1 MKKRSFFERITGS
14 LTFDDIDDDV
24 APLARTPLEIERSRE
39 LKTSPSHTNA
49 PQALQKEKEEEI
61 GELPVDMYETPN
73 EIIIQTLIAGVMP
86 DNLAINI
93 TRDSVTVSGKRE
105 ENKSIS
111 RDNYH
116 VNELYWGSFARTVE
130 LPTEVDIDNAE
141 AIERHGM
148 LMIKLPR
155 LDKARK
161 ANLKVKSI

>member
-14 LTFDDIDDDV
+14 LTFDDIDDDAV
-24 APLARTPLEIERSRE
+24 VPTRTIELDTRNRDAKAPHTP
-39 LKTSPSHTNA
+39 A
-49 PQALQKEKEEEI
+49 PAAQQVEEI

-155 LDKARK
+155 LDRARK

>member
-14 LTFDDIDDDV
+14 LTFDDIDDDAV
-24 APLARTPLEIERSRE
+24 VPTRTIELDTRNRDA
-39 LKTSPSHTNA
+39 KTPHTPVPA
-49 PQALQKEKEEEI
+49 AQQVEEI

-155 LDKARK
+155 LDRARK